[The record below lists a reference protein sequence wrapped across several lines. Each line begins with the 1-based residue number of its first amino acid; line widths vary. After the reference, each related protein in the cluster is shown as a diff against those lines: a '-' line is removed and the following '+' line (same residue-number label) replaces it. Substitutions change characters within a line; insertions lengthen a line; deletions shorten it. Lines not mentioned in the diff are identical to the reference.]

1 MAAVFMTR
9 TFLRCEDQAG
19 AAASTRTAGRERTA
33 ERIARVAAVPPAA
46 SGSHPGTVWFAG
58 VVAGIACGL
67 ASPARADVIGE
78 HPGTEREKTIYRSW
92 AADDAWN
99 PTGQSDNYP
108 FNVSAAATTNHGVP
122 HSDLVAKSPDG
133 SITVRASTALAGAI
147 SQITYR
153 GEELIHTTVGA
164 AVQYH
169 IRYSDTGSMT
179 QDDAR
184 GSRFLIDECHN
195 PTQAGNSRDAAS
207 LPFQGPSS
215 SYLKGMAISSTD
227 NGLQRIVVDNW
238 PVDYTPPRSFA
249 ADSYGEPRCF
259 NERYE
264 WFSNINIRQWT
275 TVGWQS
281 PLTGEQF
288 DNVIQIDTQVH
299 LPLPFHDKKFFQVEL
314 VAYLRRWAW
323 SQESFATAPAPA
335 FIGEP
340 WKAGVDGVVQAGLA
354 PGGGEAGSARVFFNI
369 DRTFGLALLSFNNK
383 ADVGKIARDTE
394 PRPLFLAY
402 PHQPSIYSRSV
413 RSCGKADCPNP
424 YTART
429 IQADFQ
435 FTRPGAM
442 VSAHS
447 YLVLGS
453 PDEIERAITA
463 IVAYARSAASPLV
476 TSP

>member
-9 TFLRCEDQAG
+9 CFLQGENRAG
-19 AAASTRTAGRERTA
+19 AVMGSAAAGRRRPG
-33 ERIARVAAVPPAA
+33 ERIARALAPPPASLGRPA
-46 SGSHPGTVWFAG
+46 WFAAI
-58 VVAGIACGL
+58 VAGITGGL
-67 ASPARADVIGE
+67 TSVALADVIGE
-78 HPGTEREKTIYRSW
+78 HPGTAAEKGIYRAW
-92 AADDAWN
+92 AGDDAWN

-108 FNVSAAATTNHGVP
+108 FIAAQAATANHGIHHP
-122 HSDLVAKSPDG
+122 DLVATSLDG
-133 SITVRASTALAGAI
+133 SIAVRASTAFAGAI
-147 SQITYR
+147 SQITCR
-153 GEELIHTTVGA
+153 GQELIHATIGA

-169 IRYSDTGSMT
+169 IRYSDTGSMAG
-179 QDDAR
+179 DDAT
-184 GSRFLIDECHN
+184 GWRFLVDECRN
-195 PTQAGNSRDAAS
+195 PTQAGNSRDAAT

-215 SYLKGMAISSTD
+215 SYLKGMALATTD
-227 NGLQRIVVDNW
+227 HGFERIAVDNW

-259 NERYE
+259 NERSE

-275 TVGWQS
+275 TVGWES
-281 PLTGEQF
+281 PATGERF

-299 LPLPFHDKKFFQVEL
+299 FPPEFHDKKFLQVEL

-335 FIGEP
+335 FVAEP
-340 WKAGVDGVVQAGLA
+340 WQAGADGVVQAGFA

-402 PHQPSIYSRSV
+402 PHQPSIYSRSI

-424 YTART
+424 FTART

-442 VSAHS
+442 VSAHT

-453 PDEIERAITA
+453 PDELERAITA

-476 TSP
+476 TTP

>member
-1 MAAVFMTR
+1 MAAVFMAR
-9 TFLRCEDQAG
+9 FPFGG
-19 AAASTRTAGRERTA
+19 ADGLTA
-33 ERIARVAAVPPAA
+33 ERIARAPAVVPGSIGPHAGAA
-46 SGSHPGTVWFAG
+46 GLGTL
-58 VVAGIACGL
+58 VVGLACGIASAG
-67 ASPARADVIGE
+67 RADVIGE
-78 HPGTEREKTIYRSW
+78 HPGTAAEKAVYREW
-92 AADDAWN
+92 AGDDAWN
-99 PTGQSDNYP
+99 AAGQSDNYP
-108 FNVSAAATTNHGVP
+108 FIPARAATTNHGVHHP
-122 HSDLVAKSPDG
+122 DVVARSPDG
-133 SITVRASTALAGAI
+133 AVAVRASTALAGAI

-153 GEELIHTTVGA
+153 GQELIHATVGA

-169 IRYSDTGSMT
+169 IRYSDVGSMT
-179 QDDAR
+179 ADDAE

-195 PTQAGNSRDAAS
+195 PTQAGSSRDATT

-215 SYLKGMAISSTD
+215 SYLKGMAPSSTEH
-227 NGLQRIVVDNW
+227 GFARVVVDNW

-259 NERYE
+259 NERSE
-264 WFSNINIRQWT
+264 WFTNINIRQWT
-275 TVGWQS
+275 TVGWRS
-281 PLTGEQF
+281 PATGERF
-288 DNVIQIDTQVH
+288 DNVIQVDTQVH
-299 LPLPFHDKKFFQVEL
+299 LPPEFHAKKFLQVEF

-323 SQESFATAPAPA
+323 AQESVVTSPAPG
-335 FIGEP
+335 FIADSWAPGS
-340 WKAGVDGVVQAGLA
+340 AGVVQAGFA

-383 ADVGKIARDTE
+383 ADRGKIARDTE

-402 PHQPSIYSRSV
+402 PEQPSIYSRSV
-413 RSCGKADCPNP
+413 RSCGGPDCPNP
-424 YTART
+424 FTART

-453 PDEIERAITA
+453 PSEIERASAA

-476 TSP
+476 TAP